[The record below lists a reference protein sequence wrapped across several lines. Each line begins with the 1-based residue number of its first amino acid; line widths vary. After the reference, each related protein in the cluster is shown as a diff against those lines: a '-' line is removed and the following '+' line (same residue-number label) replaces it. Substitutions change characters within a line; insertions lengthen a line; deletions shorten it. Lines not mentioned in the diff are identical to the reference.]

1 MELDWLL
8 KTIAEDVVVWIAIV
22 GDDNAVYFNEAGLC
36 PIGIAKKY
44 NVVEIYPE
52 YYGAIS
58 CTGITIIV
66 KERKE

>member
-8 KTIAEDVVVWIAIV
+8 KTIAEDTTVWIST
-22 GDDNAVYFNEAGLC
+22 GGNEGAVYFNEAGLC

-44 NVVEIYPE
+44 TVVEIYPE

>member
-1 MELDWLL
+1 M
-8 KTIAEDVVVWIAIV
+8 WITTG

>member
-1 MELDWLL
+1 MELDWML
-8 KTIAEDVVVWIAIV
+8 KTIEEDTTVWIST
-22 GDDNAVYFNEAGLC
+22 GGNQEAVFFNEAGLC

-44 NVVEIYPE
+44 TVKKIYPE
-52 YYGAIS
+52 YYGAIG